1 MVLEKIPFPR
11 IKILLIEDNPGDARL
26 IEELLRNA
34 MDFKH
39 DLIFTPSL
47 SEGLEY
53 IDKEPLDVILLDLSL
68 PDSNGFDTIFRT
80 REKAKNIPIV
90 VLTGLNDENYARK
103 AVQAGAQD
111 YLIKGQ
117 IDSNPLV
124 RSIYHAIDRHKMM
137 QTIESLASTLQQSEA
152 HLKKIINKNADSIVI
167 VDNNGIVSFVNPAAE
182 KFFGRKKSKF
192 IGEFFNFPTA
202 DSDKTEIEI
211 VREDGQIVYAEM
223 RSVEIEWEKSKAYLL
238 TLRDISERKQFEMSL
253 KESEEKYRIIVEN
266 SLEGVWAIDSNSNT
280 TFVNQR
286 MAEILGY
293 SVDEMIGRNL
303 FDFMDDPRK
312 EEAKLYI
319 ERRKKGIKETHDFE
333 FLRKDGALVY
343 TRLETSPLIT
353 KDGLYNGALAYVAD
367 ITEKKKAEE
376 KLQYLAKLVE
386 LISEAILSLDIN
398 FNIISWNKA
407 AEKMYGWKAEE
418 VIGKN
423 IKDIIPA
430 EALND
435 KRENILRNFFEK
447 GYWSGEG
454 IQHHKDGTPIN
465 VLSASVIIK
474 DRDGKNSGMVTINR
488 DITERKKVEKQLVD
502 LAKFPSENPNPVL
515 RVIKEKVLYINNA
528 GQNAFDTQEG
538 NSIPEMLRSYINDS
552 FSNNLNQ
559 KFDVTLK
566 NKIYSFTITPI
577 NDKGYANLYGIDITE
592 LKKAEEKLKESE
604 RKYRDLF
611 ENSPN
616 PIIILNLKGDIIDVN
631 SSVENLFGFS
641 KSEIISQ
648 NYKNSILFPTNYLDL
663 IENAYK
669 KILRGN
675 IPELFEIELLK
686 KNGDLIWINLN
697 FSLIKQL
704 NETLIHILI
713 QNITEVKSSKLKLKK
728 LKQALQELDAL
739 IESSPLPIFLIDAKG
754 KILRANEEAGLLVR
768 YSKTELVNSKIF
780 DLFIQ
785 DSLEIAKKY
794 YKESIYIS
802 SINKRIE
809 MSIKRKDRKIIDVE
823 ITSKIIKIEDQIV
836 IQSIFSDISE
846 RKEFE
851 INRQSLLDQL
861 YISLEFKSKFLT
873 STSHELRT
881 PLNSIL
887 GFSQLLLEES
897 YGKLNIEQKDFIK
910 DINSAGSHLLT
921 LINSILDMSRIEA
934 GKLELYREKFRLKET
949 IENINSIIKP
959 LYEKKNLIFNIKG
972 INDSDEIIADILR
985 FKQILFNLLSNAIN
999 FTNEGSITLYGIQR
1013 TDHWEFQVQDTGI
1026 GIKKEDFILIFKEF
1040 GRINNDLSQ
1049 EVQGAGLGLA
1059 LTKRLVQLHGG
1070 EIWFES
1076 EFGKG
1081 TIFYITIPM
1090 V

>member
-1 MVLEKIPFPR
+1 
-11 IKILLIEDNPGDARL
+11 
-26 IEELLRNA
+26 
-34 MDFKH
+34 
-39 DLIFTPSL
+39 
-47 SEGLEY
+47 
-53 IDKEPLDVILLDLSL
+53 
-68 PDSNGFDTIFRT
+68 
-80 REKAKNIPIV
+80 
-90 VLTGLNDENYARK
+90 
-103 AVQAGAQD
+103 
-111 YLIKGQ
+111 
-117 IDSNPLV
+117 
-124 RSIYHAIDRHKMM
+124 
-137 QTIESLASTLQQSEA
+137 
-152 HLKKIINKNADSIVI
+152 
-167 VDNNGIVSFVNPAAE
+167 
-182 KFFGRKKSKF
+182 
-192 IGEFFNFPTA
+192 
-202 DSDKTEIEI
+202 
-211 VREDGQIVYAEM
+211 
-223 RSVEIEWEKSKAYLL
+223 
-238 TLRDISERKQFEMSL
+238 
-253 KESEEKYRIIVEN
+253 
-266 SLEGVWAIDSNSNT
+266 
-280 TFVNQR
+280 
-286 MAEILGY
+286 
-293 SVDEMIGRNL
+293 
-303 FDFMDDPRK
+303 
-312 EEAKLYI
+312 
-319 ERRKKGIKETHDFE
+319 
-333 FLRKDGALVY
+333 
-343 TRLETSPLIT
+343 
-353 KDGLYNGALAYVAD
+353 
-367 ITEKKKAEE
+367 
-376 KLQYLAKLVE
+376 
-386 LISEAILSLDIN
+386 
-398 FNIISWNKA
+398 
-407 AEKMYGWKAEE
+407 
-418 VIGKN
+418 
-423 IKDIIPA
+423 
-430 EALND
+430 
-435 KRENILRNFFEK
+435 
-447 GYWSGEG
+447 
-454 IQHHKDGTPIN
+454 
-465 VLSASVIIK
+465 
-474 DRDGKNSGMVTINR
+474 
-488 DITERKKVEKQLVD
+488 
-502 LAKFPSENPNPVL
+502 
-515 RVIKEKVLYINNA
+515 
-528 GQNAFDTQEG
+528 
-538 NSIPEMLRSYINDS
+538 
-552 FSNNLNQ
+552 
-559 KFDVTLK
+559 
-566 NKIYSFTITPI
+566 
-577 NDKGYANLYGIDITE
+577 
-592 LKKAEEKLKESE
+592 
-604 RKYRDLF
+604 
-611 ENSPN
+611 
-616 PIIILNLKGDIIDVN
+616 
-631 SSVENLFGFS
+631 
-641 KSEIISQ
+641 
-648 NYKNSILFPTNYLDL
+648 
-663 IENAYK
+663 
-669 KILRGN
+669 
-675 IPELFEIELLK
+675 
-686 KNGDLIWINLN
+686 
-697 FSLIKQL
+697 
-704 NETLIHILI
+704 
-713 QNITEVKSSKLKLKK
+713 ITEVKSSKLKLKK

-823 ITSKIIKIEDQIV
+823 ITSKIINIEDQIV

-934 GKLELYREKFRLKET
+934 GKLELYREKFRLKEI